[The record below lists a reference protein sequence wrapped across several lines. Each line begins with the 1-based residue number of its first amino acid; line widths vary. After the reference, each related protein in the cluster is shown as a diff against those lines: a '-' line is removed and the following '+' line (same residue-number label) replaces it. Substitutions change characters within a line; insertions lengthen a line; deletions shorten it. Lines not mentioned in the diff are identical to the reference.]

1 MVNGAAVV
9 ILTPSSEDE
18 RTPPAPMPPKKAGP
32 SRRLASYL
40 GSCCLRAVDESKRIG
55 ERTSGPGPLPVE
67 TVRDL
72 LGVVR
77 VLFAF
82 HRAKGNHGFAKD
94 LERAGH
100 RLRGAL
106 ALSLRPND
114 ADANAKAWTLADE
127 AIRLIGRVQRNT
139 PTSALTEAVELAA
152 ARVTVR
158 RSALVDRDA
167 KRQGRIKR
175 G

>member
-1 MVNGAAVV
+1 M
-9 ILTPSSEDE
+9 D
-18 RTPPAPMPPKKAGP
+18 
-32 SRRLASYL
+32 
-40 GSCCLRAVDESKRIG
+40 DSKRIG
-55 ERTSGPGPLPVE
+55 ERARGPSPLPVE

-77 VLFAF
+77 VLFAL
-82 HRAKGNHGFAKD
+82 HRGKGNHGFAKD
-94 LERAGH
+94 LQRAGQ

-114 ADANAKAWTLADE
+114 ADANVKAWALANE
-127 AIRLIGRVQRNT
+127 AIQIIGRVQMNT

-158 RSALVDRDA
+158 RSALVDREA